1 MRFTILSHAG
11 LLVEESGKSLVV
23 DPWLKGSCYWRSWWN
38 FPEPDPDLIASLKP
52 DYIYIT
58 HLHWDHF
65 QGPSLRLFSKDT
77 PILVPLVQT
86 RRMVKDLNDLGFKN
100 VHEIP
105 HGESFH
111 LAENFELFSYQFGF
125 CVDSAIVLKGKKT
138 TLFNANDAKIF
149 GLPLKQIQ
157 NRFPHFDFVFRSHSS
172 ASGIPYCIENYQT
185 RFHEFRTEQDYM
197 NEFANF
203 ALHVKADYAIPFASN
218 HCFLHKEAFAFN
230 NTSVS
235 PDRVKANLNAL
246 AESTNSHTRAVVMP
260 PGSIWDETSGF
271 KIKEFDYNK
280 KAEYVA
286 TLSKKYADKL
296 ELEYAIEAKVH
307 ADQKAFFAYFDRY
320 LHALPLAIRLQKK
333 TKILFKVL
341 EQNVVHF
348 WAVDYGSLKAEVVSP
363 TYKADITIECHAR
376 VINDCTRKDM
386 FSVWTA
392 SKRLKILLEKDEN
405 LSDLK
410 LFFTLLDLF
419 ESDCLP
425 LYKNFSVRSLGVR
438 IRRWREAVEFLCL
451 AFTTKILKRPLV
463 VSDLY
468 PVERAHRPSHRS

>member
-1 MRFTILSHAG
+1 MKFTVLSHAG
-11 LLVEESGKSLVV
+11 LLVEESGKSIVI
-23 DPWLKGSCYWRSWWN
+23 DPWLIGSCYWRSWWN
-38 FPEPDPDLIASLKP
+38 FPEPSADLIKNLKP

-65 QGPSLRLFSKDT
+65 QGPSLRLFPKTT

-86 RRMVKDLNDLGFKN
+86 KRMVKDLNDLGFKN
-100 VHEIP
+100 VIEIP
-105 HGESFH
+105 HGGSFK
-111 LAENFELFSYQFGF
+111 LADDFELHSFQFGF

-157 NRFPHFDFVFRSHSS
+157 NRFSHFDFVFRSHSS
-172 ASGIPYCIENYQT
+172 ASGVPYCIENYEKS
-185 RFHEFRTEQDYM
+185 FHDFRTEQDYM

-203 ALHVKADYAIPFASN
+203 ALHVKADYAVPFASN
-218 HCFLHKEAFAFN
+218 HCFLHRETYNFN

-235 PDRVKANLNAL
+235 PDRVKANLDSL
-246 AESTNSHTRAVVMP
+246 AKETSSATQCKVMP
-260 PGSIWDETSGF
+260 PGSQWSETEGF
-271 KIKEFDYNK
+271 KLVAFDYDK
-280 KAEYVA
+280 KADYVEK
-286 TLSKKYADKL
+286 LSEKYKDKL
-296 ELEYAIEAKVH
+296 EMEYLIESKVV
-307 ADQKAFFAYFDRY
+307 ADEKAFLSYFERY
-320 LHALPLAIRLQKK
+320 LKALPFFLKLQKK
-333 TKILFKVL
+333 TRILFKVQ
-341 EQNVVHF
+341 EQNKTHF
-348 WAVDYGSLKAEVVSP
+348 WAVDYGTLKASVVDP

-392 SKRLKILLEKDEN
+392 SKRLKIILDKTEFI
-405 LSDLK
+405 SDLK

-425 LYKNFSVRSLGVR
+425 LSKNFSLRSLGVR
-438 IRRWREAVEFLCL
+438 IRRWREAVEFVAL
-451 AFTTKILKRPLV
+451 FITTKVLKRPLI

-468 PVERAHRPSHRS
+468 PIPRSHKS